1 MTMAQ
6 TKWFHRELVIPK
18 MQASKSDEAISQLG
32 NLLYQNGYVKDS
44 YVPAVLKREL
54 EYATGLPT
62 AEVGVAIPHTDV
74 DHVIKPAI
82 AVGVSDTPIPFHE
95 MGNPSGELIDVRVI
109 FMLAIHDVNKVV
121 DMLRQL
127 IELFQIPGFLAQVVN
142 TKDEDDLVEMLQDQ
156 IEKVNI
162 T

>member
-1 MTMAQ
+1 MAQ
-6 TKWFHRELVIPK
+6 TKWFHRELVIPR
-18 MQASKSDEAISQLG
+18 MQAAKSDEAISQLG
-32 NLLYQNGYVKDS
+32 DLLYKNGYVKDS

-82 AVGVSDTPIPFHE
+82 AVGIADNPIHFHE
-95 MGNPSGELIDVRVI
+95 MGNPSGELIDVRVV

-127 IELFQIPGFLAQVVN
+127 IELFQIPGFLVQVIN
-142 TKDEDDLVEMLQDQ
+142 TNDEDKLVEILQNQMD
-156 IEKVNI
+156 KVNVS
-162 T
+162 

>member
-1 MTMAQ
+1 MTQ

-18 MQASKSDEAISQLG
+18 MQASKSEEAISQLG
-32 NLLYQNGYVKDS
+32 SLLYQNGYVKDT
-44 YVPAVLKREL
+44 YIPAVLKREL

-74 DHVIKPAI
+74 DHVLKPAI
-82 AVGVSDTPIPFHE
+82 AIGIADSPIPFHE
-95 MGNPSGELIDVRVI
+95 MGNPEGELIDVRVV

-127 IELFQIPGFLAQVVN
+127 IELFQVPGFLGKVVN
-142 TKDEDDLVEMLQDQ
+142 TKDEDELVEILQAQMD
-156 IEKVNI
+156 KVNI
-162 T
+162 S